1 MKKRLALL
9 LALAAGTAAAQEGRP
24 VSYGKLLDLIGT
36 AQRRVLVYVPYL
48 SDAQLANALRAAVVD
63 SARHV
68 RVVVLTVPFFAAKE
82 DSLTNSL
89 ALAGAGVVE
98 AQVNSTTA
106 YVLVDDNLFTS
117 AQLGRTASV
126 TDLRV
131 LPRTASNTF
140 LTWYMGAL
148 KAGRTVTSYEAFL
161 RIGGQLK

>member
-48 SDAQLANALRAAVVD
+48 SDPQLANALRAAVVD

-106 YVLVDDNLFTS
+106 YVLVDDDLFSS

-140 LTWYMGAL
+140 LTWFTGAL
-148 KAGRTVTSYEAFL
+148 KAGRTVTSYDAFL